1 MITLSPK
8 PVQVA
13 AVTAQAYQVLGIN
26 REDVELLSHTVLRL
40 GGYAEGLFDFHAFG
54 FDKSI
59 LRQHI
64 SNVYEMLLRMKDR
77 STTFGLPLRPPN
89 LPPSAFWEDQGE
101 TWNYLQTLRF
111 AAGAVMMSEDYRR
124 GMSADNLYN
133 ALTAKVLHKC
143 MIGILDD
150 LIDKGDYSYLEAK
163 DLHHLVLSSMV
174 NPDFDETVY
183 VKRLISMLRQEHV
196 PLFDLM
202 NSITKGFN
210 ALWNHSPHGADYF
223 YQMEVLDER
232 VALGQA
238 LTMFQK
244 QPNFSLTKMHKVADA
259 FYEPQGDMNWWEK
272 LGAHV
277 STTVRY
283 NFIDMAFADRS
294 YDLKQ
299 LESFLAGWYYYDTA
313 IILMDHVT
321 SIHQDLRNGIA
332 NLSLIAMRTKELES
346 VTNLQAYNPALTV
359 EDYDAHLRRI
369 AALTSKALTLVDRDR
384 HEETRFYPFLTI
396 MMPVVM
402 MADWIGKRDDMI
414 HTFLDAIAPAIRQ
427 ASEPIAEA
435 PSVTRSQQTA

>member
-1 MITLSPK
+1 M
-8 PVQVA
+8 
-13 AVTAQAYQVLGIN
+13 TAQSLQVLGIN
-26 REDVELLSHTVLRL
+26 REDIELLSHTVLRL

-54 FDKSI
+54 FDKGI

-64 SNVYEMLLRMKDR
+64 SNVYEMLLRMKER
-77 STTFGLPLRPPN
+77 ATTFGLPLRPPN

-111 AAGAVMMSEDYRR
+111 AAGALMMSEDYRR
-124 GMSADNLYN
+124 QMTLDNLYN

-174 NPDFDETVY
+174 NPDFNETVF
-183 VKRLISMLRQEHV
+183 VKRLVAMLKQEHV

-244 QPNFSLTKMHKVADA
+244 QPYFSIDKMHKVAGA
-259 FYEPQGDMNWWEK
+259 FYEPQGDMTWWEK

-277 STTVRY
+277 SATVRY
-283 NFIDMAFADRS
+283 NFIDMAFAEQA
-294 YDLKQ
+294 YDLRK
-299 LESFLAGWYYYDTA
+299 LENFLAGWYYYDTA

-321 SIHQDLRNGIA
+321 SIHPDLRSGIA
-332 NLSLIAMRTKELES
+332 NLSLIAMRTKELEGVS
-346 VTNLQAYNPALTV
+346 NLKAYNPVLTV

-369 AALTSKALTLVDRDR
+369 ATLTSKALELVDRDM
-384 HEETRFYPFLTI
+384 HDETLFYPFLTI

-414 HTFLDAIAPAIRQ
+414 HTFLDAIAPTIRHV
-427 ASEPIAEA
+427 AEA
-435 PSVTRSQQTA
+435 APEPLPVVRSRQPA

>member
-1 MITLSPK
+1 M
-8 PVQVA
+8 VVA
-13 AVTAQAYQVLGIN
+13 LTTQAVQVLGIN
-26 REDVELLSHTVLRL
+26 REDIELLSHTVLRL
-40 GGYAEGLFDFHAFG
+40 GGYAEGLFDFHDFG
-54 FDKSI
+54 FEKSI

-64 SNVYEMLLRMKDR
+64 SNVYEMLLHMKER
-77 STTFGLPLRPPN
+77 ATSFGLPLRPPN

-111 AAGAVMMSEDYRR
+111 AAGSIMMTEDYRR
-124 GMSADNLYN
+124 YMTADNLYN

-150 LIDKGDYSYLEAK
+150 LIDKGSYSYLEAK
-163 DLHHLVLSSMV
+163 DLHHMVLSSMV
-174 NPDFDETVY
+174 DPDFDETVY
-183 VKRLISMLRQEHV
+183 VKRLVSMLKQEHV

-210 ALWNHSPHGADYF
+210 SLWNHSPHGADYF

-244 QPNFSLTKMHKVADA
+244 EPNFSISKMHKVASA
-259 FYEPQGDMNWWEK
+259 FYEPRGNMTWWEK

-277 STTVRY
+277 SATVRY
-283 NFIDMAFADRS
+283 NFIDMAFADHP
-294 YDLKQ
+294 YDLKK
-299 LESFLAGWYYYDTA
+299 LEGFLAGWYYYDTA

-321 SIHQDLRNGIA
+321 SIHQDLRTGIG
-332 NLSLIAMRTKELES
+332 NLSLIAMRTKELE
-346 VTNLQAYNPALTV
+346 TIANLRAYNPALTV
-359 EDYDAHLRRI
+359 EDYDTHLRRI
-369 AALTSKALTLVDRDR
+369 ASLTSEGLELVSKDLHD
-384 HEETRFYPFLTI
+384 ESLFYPFLTI

-414 HTFLDAIAPAIRQ
+414 HTFLDAIAPAIRHVSSVAAELPV
-427 ASEPIAEA
+427 ASPA
-435 PSVTRSQQTA
+435 RQTA

>member
-1 MITLSPK
+1 MALT
-8 PVQVA
+8 VQ
-13 AVTAQAYQVLGIN
+13 AVQVLGIN
-26 REDVELLSHTVLRL
+26 REDIEHLSHTVLRL
-40 GGYAEGLFDFHAFG
+40 GGYAEGLFDFHDFG
-54 FDKSI
+54 FEKSI
-59 LRQHI
+59 LRQHV
-64 SNVYEMLLRMKDR
+64 SNVYEMLLRMKER
-77 STTFGLPLRPPN
+77 STSFGLPLRPPN

-111 AAGAVMMSEDYRR
+111 AAGSIMMSEDYRR
-124 GMSADNLYN
+124 YMTPDNLYN
-133 ALTAKVLHKC
+133 AMTAKILHKC

-150 LIDKGDYSYLEAK
+150 LIDKGSYSYLEAK
-163 DLHHLVLSSMV
+163 DLHHMVLSSMV
-174 NPDFDETVY
+174 DPDFDETVY
-183 VKRLISMLRQEHV
+183 VKRLISMLKQEHV

-244 QPNFSLTKMHKVADA
+244 DPNFSISKMHRVASA
-259 FYEPQGDMNWWEK
+259 FYEPQGDMTWWEK

-277 STTVRY
+277 SATVRY
-283 NFIDMAFADRS
+283 NFIDMAFADRV
-294 YDLKQ
+294 YDLKE
-299 LESFLAGWYYYDTA
+299 LEDFLAGWYYYDTA

-321 SIHQDLRNGIA
+321 SIHQDLRTGIG

-346 VTNLQAYNPALTV
+346 VSSLRTYNPALTV
-359 EDYDAHLRRI
+359 EDYDGHLRRI
-369 AALTSKALTLVDRDR
+369 ATLTSKALELVEKDSHD
-384 HEETRFYPFLTI
+384 ENQFYPFLTI

-414 HTFLDAIAPAIRQ
+414 HTFLDAIAPAIRHVSAVNAEVPVV
-427 ASEPIAEA
+427 ASARQPA
-435 PSVTRSQQTA
+435 